1 MNHFANPEMFW
12 LLVLPFLFRLFMPRA
27 KGMHGDALKIPFLK
41 DIEIIS
47 AQSGRGWRS
56 TSGRSAFF
64 SFSFFLLYLV
74 WALLTAALARPQWI
88 GEPIRLPGLSRDIL
102 LVADISTSMTEPDF
116 IIGQRHVDRLTA
128 IKKTATDFIRKRVDD
143 RIGLILFG
151 TRAYLQAP
159 ITFDKKSVEEILWSM
174 DAGMAGN
181 STAIGDALG
190 LALKTLR
197 NSPNKD
203 KKVIVLMTDGENN
216 DGSLSIAQAVRLAK
230 QENVKIYTI
239 GVGSDNMTGMTLFG
253 IQIGGSSGLDE
264 ESLAEIAEE
273 TKGTYF
279 RAKDTKS
286 LERIYEEIDRMETS
300 RNDEQYIRETAE
312 RFYWPLAAA
321 MAVAFLLLLYRRR
334 K

>member
-12 LLVLPFLFRLFMPRA
+12 LLVLPFFFRLFMPRA

-56 TSGRSAFF
+56 TSGRNAFF

-74 WALLTAALARPQWI
+74 WTLLTTALARPQWI

-116 IIGQRHVDRLTA
+116 I
-128 IKKTATDFIRKRVDD
+128 RKRVDD

-159 ITFDKKSVEEILWSM
+159 ITYDKKSVEEILWSM

-300 RNDEQYIRETAE
+300 HNDEQYIRETVE

>member
-1 MNHFANPEMFW
+1 M
-12 LLVLPFLFRLFMPRA
+12 
-27 KGMHGDALKIPFLK
+27 
-41 DIEIIS
+41 
-47 AQSGRGWRS
+47 
-56 TSGRSAFF
+56 
-64 SFSFFLLYLV
+64 
-74 WALLTAALARPQWI
+74 
-88 GEPIRLPGLSRDIL
+88 
-102 LVADISTSMTEPDF
+102 
-116 IIGQRHVDRLTA
+116 
-128 IKKTATDFIRKRVDD
+128 
-143 RIGLILFG
+143 
-151 TRAYLQAP
+151 
-159 ITFDKKSVEEILWSM
+159 WSM

-300 RNDEQYIRETAE
+300 HNDEQYIRETVE